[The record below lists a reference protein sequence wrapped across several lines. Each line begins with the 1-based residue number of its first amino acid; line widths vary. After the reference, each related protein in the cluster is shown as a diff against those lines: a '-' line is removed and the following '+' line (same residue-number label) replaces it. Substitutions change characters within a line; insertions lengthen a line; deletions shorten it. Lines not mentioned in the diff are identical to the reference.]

1 MSKIS
6 IKFRTSYLIK
16 KYNKYNYRGICIKI
30 LIKKQKVMIKV
41 TNVSIK
47 KNKSIIINI
56 EVVNYVYKTKELIK

>member
-16 KYNKYNYRGICIKI
+16 KYNKYSDRDTCIKI

-47 KNKSIIINI
+47 KIKSIIINI